1 MSYIIGRDGK
11 FIGKVIGERQWDGT
25 VAFKLV
31 EGLLK

>member
-11 FIGKVIGERQWDGT
+11 FIGKVIGEREWDGRA
-25 VAFKLV
+25 AFEFV